1 MLRVERRKL
10 SGREKDEA
18 AVKLLESLRQ
28 RLFFNDASAR
38 RCAAFKLSWLQEDG
52 LDIFTEV
59 LLRSDTP
66 ISAKYAA
73 GYGLRS
79 MNGRMRKMALQ
90 VITDGLNHPSG
101 SVREVC
107 SHTLSMLEVKKYSKA
122 ARPLRTR
129 TARFAIKD
137 VARKSRKP
145 RVDHRKPVLVHN
157 RLRVR

>member
-10 SGREKDEA
+10 SGREKNEA
-18 AVKLLESLRQ
+18 DVKLLESLRQ

-38 RCAAFKLSWLQEDG
+38 RCAAFKLSWMQEDG
-52 LDIFTEV
+52 LDIFTEA
-59 LLRSDTP
+59 LFRNDAP
-66 ISAKYAA
+66 ITAKYAA
-73 GYGLRS
+73 AYGLRS
-79 MNGRMRKMALQ
+79 MNGRMRKVALQ

-107 SHTLSMLEVKKYSKA
+107 SHTLSMLEERKHSKA
-122 ARPLRTR
+122 ARPLRHP
-129 TARFAIKD
+129 ARFAIKD
-137 VARKSRKP
+137 VPRKSHKP